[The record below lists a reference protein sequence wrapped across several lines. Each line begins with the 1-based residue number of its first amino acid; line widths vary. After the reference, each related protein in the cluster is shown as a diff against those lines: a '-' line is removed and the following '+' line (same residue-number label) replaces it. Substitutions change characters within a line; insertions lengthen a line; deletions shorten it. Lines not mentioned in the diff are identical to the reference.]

1 MSAVLS
7 QPRFSYTDY
16 LAWEQAQTERH
27 EYLGGEVFARA
38 GGTTVHNT
46 LSLNIAMAL
55 RAQTRATPC
64 RVYMADVKLRVEAA
78 NACFYPD
85 VFVTCSAADAAR
97 SIQQQDALLIVEV
110 LSPSTEGYDRGNK
123 FSAYRLLPSLQA
135 VVFVTQGQPHIEAFI
150 RSADGIWTL
159 HEASGLD
166 ARLTCATAERTFNFS
181 LAEVYADVA
190 EADFAA
196 AAAEAAALRAGASA

>member
-7 QPRFSYTDY
+7 QPRFTYADY
-16 LAWEQAQTERH
+16 LAWEQTQTERH
-27 EYLGGEVFARA
+27 EYLGGEVFAMA
-38 GGTTVHNT
+38 GGSTAHNT
-46 LSLNIAMAL
+46 LSLNTAIAL

-78 NACFYPD
+78 NASFYPD

-97 SIQQQDALLIVEV
+97 STQQQDALLIVEV
-110 LSPSTEGYDRGNK
+110 LSPSTEGYDRGDK

-135 VVFVTQGQPHIEAFI
+135 VVFVAQDKPHIEAFI
-150 RSADGIWTL
+150 RSSDGVWTL

-166 ARLTCATAERTFNFS
+166 AQLTCPTSERTFQFS
-181 LAEVYADVA
+181 LAEVYAEVA

-196 AAAEAAALRAGASA
+196 AAAEAAALRARTAD